1 MRWEMMWRRI
11 RSEFPRIFHDLSF
24 FFDLPDLLELKV
36 KAEPEEEKDSDDDA
50 ANSTLIKRSWHV
62 FKTLVQL

>member
-1 MRWEMMWRRI
+1 M
-11 RSEFPRIFHDLSF
+11 
-24 FFDLPDLLELKV
+24 DLPDLLEVKV

-50 ANSTLIKRSWHV
+50 AANSSLIKRSWHV

>member
-1 MRWEMMWRRI
+1 MEKDKVRI
-11 RSEFPRIFHDLSF
+11 PKNFSRPEF